1 MSVGKMGFQ
10 YAPHSQQ
17 TIAVRLRL
25 SVVALFMDGDEALL
39 LHQMTPPEPD
49 CWDLPGGGL
58 DPAEDLL
65 TGLRREVAE
74 ETGILEFT
82 VERLLTVVEGFYTLS
97 PNTPDEDRVHSV
109 SLIYQ
114 CRVHPRPSQFV
125 GDPQEVEPKGI
136 RWLSIISLRRQ
147 ECSTRAWQAFRAV
160 ELMSDGG

>member
-1 MSVGKMGFQ
+1 MLPS
-10 YAPHSQQ
+10 SQQ
-17 TIAVRLRL
+17 TTAVRLRL
-25 SVVALFMDGDEALL
+25 SVVAPFIDGDEALL

-58 DPAEDLL
+58 DPSEDLL

-74 ETGILEFT
+74 ETGISDFT

-97 PNTPDEDRVHSV
+97 HNPPDEDRVHGV

-125 GDPQEVEPKGI
+125 GDPQEVGPKGI
-136 RWLSIISLRRQ
+136 RWLSIASLRRQ
-147 ECSTRAWQAFRAV
+147 ECSTRAWQAFKAAEVIGHGR
-160 ELMSDGG
+160 